1 MGTSNSYDAPTNP
14 PWPDLKRR
22 VSNLAQKGRL
32 TRSSAREIVYNFIA
46 VHGGPKQMAGGSG
59 GRNAQNVAHNIARF
73 ISSVEVLGLQD
84 TLRQEGLENLI
95 GKSVNEISLTL
106 IDYLGRHAS
115 TIDEVDARNALSRL
129 MNELLEG
136 AENLEDIER
145 VLETK
150 SQQSELETLLIK
162 FFGYYIFEQFCRVF
176 YERLTARVGE
186 NQAEMFLDGILDY
199 IISALR
205 HKTFNKDVST
215 INWRGEQG
223 KAVTSEILLETLDV
237 FGN

>member
-1 MGTSNSYDAPTNP
+1 MGTSKSYDAPTTP

-22 VSNLAQKGRL
+22 VSNLAPKGRL
-32 TRSSAREIVYNFIA
+32 TRSSAREIAYDFIA

-59 GRNAQNVAHNIARF
+59 GRAAQNVAHNIARF
-73 ISSVEVLGLQD
+73 ISSVEALGLQD

-129 MNELLEG
+129 MNELFEG
-136 AENLEDIER
+136 AESFEDVER

-150 SQQSELETLLIK
+150 SQQAELETLLIK

-176 YERLTARVGE
+176 YERLAARVGE
-186 NQAEMFLDGILDY
+186 NQAEIFLDGILDY

-205 HKTFNKDVST
+205 HKTLNKDVST

-223 KAVTSEILLETLDV
+223 KSVTSEILQETLEV
-237 FGN
+237 FGS